1 MLEEYMEYTSNQ
13 QKENL
18 KDHDMEAVGLGNTWI
33 LIDYVQ
39 NPPWTLLVITP
50 CKLTNQVHSITQ
62 HLVLVRWVL
71 KMQQS
76 EAWKVE

>member
-1 MLEEYMEYTSNQ
+1 MEYTSNQ

-39 NPPWTLLVITP
+39 NPP
-50 CKLTNQVHSITQ
+50 
-62 HLVLVRWVL
+62 
-71 KMQQS
+71 
-76 EAWKVE
+76 